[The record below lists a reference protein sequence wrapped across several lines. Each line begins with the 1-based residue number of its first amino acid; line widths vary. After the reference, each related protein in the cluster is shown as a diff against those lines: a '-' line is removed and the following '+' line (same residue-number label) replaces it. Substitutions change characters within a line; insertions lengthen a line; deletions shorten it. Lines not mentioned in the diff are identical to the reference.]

1 MGLLHSVGNRF
12 YDIDARGLPFKLAV
26 MIPLALMVLYHE
38 KFSILTELIL
48 PGPHCINH
56 FQTLS
61 VYLIERESI
70 KAEGSEYFLLPQ

>member
-1 MGLLHSVGNRF
+1 MGLSHSVGNGF

-26 MIPLALMVLYHE
+26 MIPLALMVLYHD

-56 FQTLS
+56 F
-61 VYLIERESI
+61 
-70 KAEGSEYFLLPQ
+70 